1 MKKTDTYLVIL
12 IAALSSV
19 LWFLPTGFEKQELT
33 INTLHE
39 KGVVISID
47 DSELKRVGLVLT
59 GEQNMEIEILSG
71 QYKGRKVSA
80 TNFLMGQMSYD
91 KLFRE
96 GDKVLTVLRV
106 DGENGEIV
114 NARAAEMYRLDVQLI
129 LFALFG
135 LFLVGFARWTG
146 FRALLSFVF
155 TALVIWKVLIP
166 LFLRG
171 VPPLPVAYLVV
182 MVTTT
187 VIMLLI
193 TGFSRKGAVALSGAL
208 GGVTLTTILTIVF
221 GAWFRVPGT
230 VRDFS
235 EMLLY
240 SGFFSLNLT
249 GIFLSGIVISAAGAV
264 MDMAMDIAAA
274 QAEIVEKKPHIGR
287 RELIFSGFSVGH
299 AVIGTMTTTLLFAY
313 SGSFT
318 FVLMVFMA
326 QGMPMEYIFNISYV
340 SAEILLTLVG
350 SFGLVLVAPVTAVL
364 GGLMYK

>member
-182 MVTTT
+182 M
-187 VIMLLI
+187 LSLI
-193 TGFSRKGAVALSGAL
+193 
-208 GGVTLTTILTIVF
+208 
-221 GAWFRVPGT
+221 
-230 VRDFS
+230 
-235 EMLLY
+235 
-240 SGFFSLNLT
+240 
-249 GIFLSGIVISAAGAV
+249 
-264 MDMAMDIAAA
+264 
-274 QAEIVEKKPHIGR
+274 HI
-287 RELIFSGFSVGH
+287 
-299 AVIGTMTTTLLFAY
+299 
-313 SGSFT
+313 
-318 FVLMVFMA
+318 
-326 QGMPMEYIFNISYV
+326 
-340 SAEILLTLVG
+340 
-350 SFGLVLVAPVTAVL
+350 
-364 GGLMYK
+364 